1 MYEYQF
7 VINGNQYNVKIND
20 ITETQA
26 KIDVNGTFY
35 NVDIAQLFEAKT
47 PKLVR
52 KEVVESS
59 IVRQPLTDKPGKD
72 LSLGIVRAP
81 LPGVIIKIMVKPGD
95 KVKSGQTILKME
107 AMKMENDI
115 SSPLDGEVKDIFV
128 KEGESVL
135 EGAELAKIE

>member
-7 VINGNQYNVKIND
+7 KINGNPYNVKITD
-20 ITETQA
+20 ITEYQA
-26 KIDVNGTFY
+26 SIDVNGTSY
-35 NVDIAQLFEAKT
+35 NVNIEQLFQAKT

-59 IVRQPLTDKPGKD
+59 IVRQPLTEKPGKD
-72 LSLGIVRAP
+72 LSMGSIRAP
-81 LPGVIIKIMVKPGD
+81 LPGVIIKIQVKPGD
-95 KVKSGQTILKME
+95 KVKSGQSILKME

-115 SSPLDGEVKDIFV
+115 SSPIDGEVKEIFV

-135 EGAELAKIE
+135 EGAELLKIG